1 MRKRTVATEPGWLR
15 SALTGGLAASGSVLV
30 LALILLATAGPGMDT
45 RINLFCVSLLVVL
58 GLQMFTG
65 NSGVT
70 SFGHI
75 AFMALGA
82 YASALL
88 TIPSPIKSAALRSLP
103 SVIAS
108 HQLSFPVA
116 LVIGVVF
123 VALVA
128 LIVGLPLSRLNGS
141 AGAIATFAFLV
152 IVNVVIGGMTGVTGG
167 RRALYGVP
175 RATNVKWTIGFAL
188 AGILAARLFRD
199 SPIGLRLRASREDE
213 VVARAMG
220 VRVALSRLVAW
231 TLSGALVGVAGVLYA
246 HLLGAFSAQQFY
258 LGLTITT
265 LAMLI
270 VGGMSTVSGAI
281 VGTIVLY
288 AASEALREVEAS
300 AGLFGLSQIIIALIL
315 LLMMYFRPQGLAG
328 RYEAD
333 ERWTTARTRRRLQ
346 DPRTLAPERTEAE
359 HASP

>member
-1 MRKRTVATEPGWLR
+1 VL
-15 SALTGGLAASGSVLV
+15 LLSVL
-30 LALILLATAGPGMDT
+30 LLILGGPAMET
-45 RINLFCVSLLVVL
+45 RIVLFSISLLVVL
-58 GLQMFTG
+58 ALQMFTG

-82 YASALL
+82 YGSALL

-103 SVIAS
+103 PIVAG
-108 HQLSFPVA
+108 HQLPFVVA
-116 LVIGVVF
+116 LVIAVGL

-128 LIVGLPLSRLNGS
+128 FLVGLPLSRLTGS

-152 IVNVVIGGMTGVTGG
+152 VVNVVIAGMTGVTGG

-175 RATNVKWTIGFAL
+175 RVTNAAWALGFAG
-188 AGILAARLFRD
+188 AGVLVTRLFRD
-199 SPIGLRLRASREDE
+199 SPLGLRLRASREDE
-213 VVARAMG
+213 VVAQAMG
-220 VRVALSRLVAW
+220 VRVAHGRLIAWILSAILAGI
-231 TLSGALVGVAGVLYA
+231 SGVLYA

-281 VGTIVLY
+281 AGAAVLY

-300 AGLFGLSQIIIALIL
+300 AGLFGLSQIAIALVL
-315 LLMMYFRPQGLAG
+315 LVMMYFRPQGLLG
-328 RYEAD
+328 ELEAD
-333 ERWTTARTRRRLQ
+333 EHLLLRRLR
-346 DPRTLAPERTEAE
+346 RTLDRSG
-359 HASP
+359 ASLPSPSKG